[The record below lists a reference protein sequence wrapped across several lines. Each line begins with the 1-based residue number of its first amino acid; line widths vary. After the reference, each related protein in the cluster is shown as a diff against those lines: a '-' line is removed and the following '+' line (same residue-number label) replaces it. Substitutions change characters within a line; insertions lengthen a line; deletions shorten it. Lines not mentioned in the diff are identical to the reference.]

1 MTTRARTLIKQA
13 RTAADTGAGHPSTL
27 LAQAVLRQARI
38 ARALHLAA
46 VQSNRPSTD
55 RIEGEQR

>member
-1 MTTRARTLIKQA
+1 MTSRARTLINEA
-13 RTAADTGAGHPSTL
+13 RIAADTGQGHPSTL

-46 VQSNRPSTD
+46 SAGHTRPSD
-55 RIEGEQR
+55 RIEANQR

>member
-1 MTTRARTLIKQA
+1 MTTRARTLITEA
-13 RTAADTGAGHPSTL
+13 RIAADTGEGHPSTL

-46 VQSNRPSTD
+46 AAQHARPST
-55 RIEGEQR
+55 RIEADQR

>member
-13 RTAADTGAGHPSTL
+13 RTAADTGAGQPATL

-38 ARALHLAA
+38 ARALHLAEA
-46 VQSNRPSTD
+46 QSNRTSTE
-55 RIEGEQR
+55 RIEGGQR